1 MTLFLVVDQISQIFP
16 FFSQIFPIFA
26 VLNIVFD
33 PFLTRKTPFFTLFIL
48 THASDN
54 AASLNIGGANAWA
67 VPPPQLLG
75 DRPPVP
81 PRSPPLEGE
90 KKKEWMEANSL
101 PMTLEETV
109 SKLLNHLHDQTPCGK
124 FSMVSQKTKT
134 LLSPSVAN
142 LQPAD
147 SKELHKANDDSSHF
161 SLAHFTVYFS
171 FPSSIGS
178 WSKPGF
184 YNEQ

>member
-1 MTLFLVVDQISQIFP
+1 M
-16 FFSQIFPIFA
+16 
-26 VLNIVFD
+26 
-33 PFLTRKTPFFTLFIL
+33 
-48 THASDN
+48 
-54 AASLNIGGANAWA
+54 G
-67 VPPPQLLG
+67 
-75 DRPPVP
+75 RPPTSTFGGP
-81 PRSPPLEGE
+81 SPQSPLGLRPWKGE

-178 WSKPGF
+178 
-184 YNEQ
+184 